1 MSDAAAS
8 TAYWARVGGGDA
20 APPLDVR
27 GDAEAEEDEDETC
40 IDEALLEYAPPPSSV
55 LSSLCRLA
63 WDATSSFVGEV
74 LFAPPSP
81 P

>member
-8 TAYWARVGGGDA
+8 TAYWARVRGDA

-27 GDAEAEEDEDETC
+27 GDADEDEDETC

-55 LSSLCRLA
+55 LRSLCRLA